1 MGPTQRRSS
10 DDVTSSRQRRLERQ
24 HLGRHPYDVLT
35 RLHDCNY
42 GTQFSGNIYLGR
54 MGSVVVVQLAEL
66 SIPTPEDQ
74 GSNSAVRN
82 FIKNIYLL
90 STVYKRLNVGN
101 CPFRKKH
108 WGRNGL
114 DNWKIIGK
122 NQLFS
127 THNRLSLVAAYSQC
141 SLKVL
146 SANVSFVNLA
156 LSLNGYLFN
165 SPKRRS
171 TKCQQTT
178 SLSLIF
184 QIPKSNVNY

>member
-1 MGPTQRRSS
+1 MSIGGIIKSHMAVSVVKKIPNKVDGKAVNTFSTTSARRRERRRCRRRRRPRQNMGPTQRRSS

-108 WGRNGL
+108 
-114 DNWKIIGK
+114 
-122 NQLFS
+122 
-127 THNRLSLVAAYSQC
+127 
-141 SLKVL
+141 
-146 SANVSFVNLA
+146 
-156 LSLNGYLFN
+156 
-165 SPKRRS
+165 
-171 TKCQQTT
+171 
-178 SLSLIF
+178 
-184 QIPKSNVNY
+184 